1 MSFSSLRSSSTI
13 DDSDDIPDADSTS
26 PIPPP
31 ERTSDALA
39 RCMLDAVLTA
49 GLRRLMKSSPRL
61 ILIRT
66 ADEAAAH
73 LLDRYLSGL
82 DRAPKIEAYTEPQKA
97 GGRLEPHGR
106 GELGMLER
114 GRSVILIS
122 QDPERA
128 IVPEALAGAD
138 AVITVP
144 HPGLPVI
151 RKTIRAVTGRIV
163 RGLVPSD
170 VEGLTLLDLTSA
182 IRPGL
187 SAPECVA
194 NLRRAALARRKPLDY
209 CDVIPLEKL
218 AMTGTVSEWAFETLR
233 ITRQVTEGTVEAS
246 ALRYACLQG
255 PPGTGKTTAAA
266 SLAWS
271 AGWDFVSTSVG
282 AWFAASGGHLGD
294 VIRAARQFF
303 DEINLSSRPVVG
315 LLDEIDALPNRTTM
329 DPSDAQWWTPVITF
343 VLTEIDRLRKSG
355 RPILLLA
362 ATNHFDHL
370 DAALV
375 RPGRLERQVSV
386 LPPNEDERRAMFA
399 TCLGDR
405 IATDGLATL
414 ARLSVKAT
422 PARIESWCKSAIAA
436 AEAGDR
442 GLQLRDL
449 VDLIAPPGG
458 RSAEKDRAVA
468 LHEAGHAIV
477 AHELG
482 LPVAEI
488 SIVAMGEAAGWVNT
502 ELRNRLLTRDDV
514 ECIVSMTLA
523 GRAAD
528 MVLGGGADA
537 GASSD
542 IESANTLLRAAMLDL
557 GLYGSLTTSSNTDL
571 RNWQDEGISLWTAIN
586 TELGKL
592 YDRAAEIVGRR
603 RGDIFNVV
611 EVLLVERVVT
621 GERLAEIVG
630 TDAPND
636 NADDHV
642 LPAGRL

>member
-1 MSFSSLRSSSTI
+1 MSLSSLRSSSTI
-13 DDSDDIPDADSTS
+13 DDIDDTSNADNTPPVST
-26 PIPPP
+26 

-49 GLRRLMKSSPRL
+49 RLRRLMKSPPRL

-66 ADEAAAH
+66 ADEAAAR

-82 DRAPKIEAYTEPQKA
+82 DRAPKIEAYTEPHKT
-97 GGRLEPHGR
+97 GGRQEPQGS
-106 GELGMLER
+106 GELGMLEQ

-122 QDPERA
+122 QDPERVL
-128 IVPEALAGAD
+128 VPEALAGAD

-144 HPGLPVI
+144 HPGLAVI
-151 RKTIRAVTGRIV
+151 RKTIHAVTGGIV
-163 RGLVPSD
+163 RGLVPSE
-170 VEGLTLLDLTSA
+170 VEGLTLDDLKVA

-187 SAPECVA
+187 SASQCVA

-209 CDVIPLEKL
+209 RNVIPLETL
-218 AMTGTVSEWAFETLR
+218 AMTGTVSAWAFETLQ
-233 ITRQVTEGTVEAS
+233 ITRQVTEGTVDAS
-246 ALRYACLQG
+246 ALRYVCLEG
-255 PPGTGKTTAAA
+255 PPGTGKTTVAA

-294 VIRAARQFF
+294 VIRAARRFF
-303 DEINLSSRPVVG
+303 DEITLSNRPVVG
-315 LLDEIDALPNRTTM
+315 LLDEIDALPNRAVM
-329 DPSDAQWWTPVITF
+329 DPSDAQWWTSVITF
-343 VLTEIDRLRKSG
+343 VLTEIDRLRQAG
-355 RPILLLA
+355 RPVLLLA

-375 RPGRLERQVSV
+375 RPGRLERQISV
-386 LPPNEDERRAMFA
+386 LPPNEQERQAMFA

-405 IATDGLATL
+405 IGTDGLATL

-422 PARIESWCKSAIAA
+422 PARIESWCKSAIAV
-436 AEAGDR
+436 AEAEDR
-442 GLQLRDL
+442 ALQLRDL
-449 VDLIAPPGG
+449 VDLIAPPGK

-468 LHEAGHAIV
+468 IHEAGHAIV

-482 LPVAEI
+482 LPVTEI
-488 SIVAMGEAAGWVNT
+488 SILAMGDAAGWVNA
-502 ELRNRLLTRDDV
+502 ELRDRLLTRDDV
-514 ECIVSMTLA
+514 ERIVSMTLA

-528 MVLGGGADA
+528 MILGGGANA

-542 IESANTLLRAAMLDL
+542 IESANTLLRTAMLDL
-557 GLYGSLTTSSNTDL
+557 GLYGSLATSGNTDL

-586 TELGKL
+586 TELGRL
-592 YDRAAEIVGRR
+592 YDQAAEIVDHR
-603 RGDIFNVV
+603 RGDIFKLV

-621 GERLAEIVG
+621 GDRLAEIVG
-630 TDAPND
+630 PDRAENS
-636 NADDHV
+636 ADDPV
-642 LPAGRL
+642 PPVVRP